1 MKKKIIIPI
10 VAVVLCACIAA
21 AAFFLVFKNEPENGS
36 SEPANVPSADID
48 NEVSSGEALPESSE
62 EDYADDGDY
71 ADADEEEYIVPVSVK
86 NTNPI
91 ITDFMG
97 MGSVIYQLFTYIPDQ
112 YGRNM
117 TEKQAQEQFDRMQ
130 DMGITYVRSYY
141 NSWMASDGKGG
152 FDYENANMQGF
163 YREALELK
171 KRGIDIAITN
181 AWSLHALTDNSSTIP
196 SPELYVEGDFDQ
208 TVKNHTEWMVDSLLA
223 MRAHGCTNIKDIIL
237 FTEPGKTY
245 YNDEEKMYYEF
256 DAWLQAVSALDK
268 GMRDAGIRQYY
279 RFIGPNQSN
288 YNDASFLD
296 YALKNAD
303 QYVDIYSS
311 HNYPTATSL
320 ADDVYYDQ
328 VKLLWDG
335 QYLETMR
342 KYKSK
347 KPFWIDEWGARQKDD
362 NLGMDMSWRGT
373 QQAVCAAAS
382 MNFGISNTILWS
394 LFDQQWPNNRG
405 SGGEFLDGVQV
416 TGLAPSIFI
425 STIPTTQYYAYTLMS
440 KYITAR
446 GAGEVYLCES
456 PEYSGIYAAFSKNE
470 NGDMTLLVVNAY
482 FMETKFE
489 INFDKALNSILYR
502 HTYDPNTVVPDTR
515 GQVLPTDRAYK
526 TVKNKLVDELPG
538 GAVAVYTTIKG

>member
-223 MRAHGCTNIKDIIL
+223 MRAHGCTNIKDIVL

-311 HNYPTATSL
+311 HNYPRATSL

-342 KYKSK
+342 KYKSQ
-347 KPFWIDEWGARQKDD
+347 KPFWIDEWGARQIDD